1 MHTSIIWGLGN
12 IPIPRLQ
19 PKRLWLCRSE
29 PETFP
34 TIACKVMLM
43 LLVQRPIHWVMR
55 FQRTSK
61 MPFSNKMPCLP
72 HTFAINVCIVMS
84 RTLTPQSPCWET
96 SHWKINKQKILYKD
110 IFRLKMQGSFF
121 FDPWMEVFFFQD
133 KDSKI
138 VHVLFS
144 HLAFFPYS
152 ATRLHKVFK
161 EDFIDH

>member
-12 IPIPRLQ
+12 IPIPGPQ
-19 PKRLWLCRSE
+19 PKRLWLSWSE

-43 LLVQRPIHWVMR
+43 LLVQRLVHWVMR

-72 HTFAINVCIVMS
+72 HTFAINVCVVMS

-96 SHWKINKQKILYKD
+96 SHSKINKQKILYKD

-121 FDPWMEVFFFQD
+121 FGPWMEVFSFQD
-133 KDSKI
+133 KDSM
-138 VHVLFS
+138 HVLFS
-144 HLAFFPYS
+144 HLAFFLYS
-152 ATRLHKVFK
+152 ATHLRKVSK